1 MRNKKVSAL
10 LCGLILSTNIAY
22 TQSVTIASKEISP
35 ILVGAF
41 FEDLNYAADGGLYG
55 ELLQNR
61 SFEYTPSDIYDLR
74 NTSNNGWNSFTAWHF
89 LRSINSIGRV
99 SVETVSPIHPNNP
112 HYIRL
117 RVLTEG
123 ESGAGLRNT
132 GYDGICV
139 NENETYKFSVFIRTE
154 QCGVLKIR
162 LTEHSQIL
170 SEQEIEIDGNTTWTK
185 YECQLQP
192 LHSSSEANVEVLF
205 PQKGTYDI
213 DMVSLFPTKT
223 YKGRANGLR
232 KDLADCIEALHPQF
246 MRFPGGCLAHGD
258 GLDNIYH
265 WKETIGPIEQR
276 LEQPN
281 IWRYRQSRGIGY
293 HEYFQF
299 CEDIGAEALPV
310 VAAGV
315 SCQNSAR
322 RGGDGQEIIP
332 TDEMD
337 TYIQDLFD
345 LIEYCN
351 GDTSSVWGRKRAENG
366 HPTPFD
372 LKYLGIGN
380 EDRITP
386 EFSERFKLIVT
397 KLRERCPEIYL
408 IGTSGPFHSGEDF
421 EKGWVLARETNVW
434 AVDEHYYVRPEWLL
448 ENLHRYDDYPR
459 TGPKVY
465 LGEWASKGNT
475 WWNALCEAAYLC
487 HLERN
492 GDIVVMASYAPLLAH
507 LQHIQWKPDL
517 IYFDKQA
524 VYPTVNYEIQRLFA
538 TNKGNRVWTGI
549 ISDEEG
555 READATSC
563 VTDSD
568 NQRIFIKMV
577 NTTEQEQIRN
587 INLAPLHPRN
597 KKAVI
602 EVVSGERNAQNTPQ
616 NPQSLQ
622 KTITSKKVR
631 NTFSCTLPPYSVTII
646 KL

>member
-1 MRNKKVSAL
+1 MMKKKTSVL
-10 LCGLILSTNIAY
+10 LCGFML
-22 TQSVTIASKEISP
+22 VTTYLYAQPMTVASKEISP

-89 LRSINSIGRV
+89 LRSANSIGRI
-99 SVETVSPIHPNNP
+99 SVETANPIHPNNP
-112 HYIRL
+112 HYLRL
-117 RVLTEG
+117 SVLTEG
-123 ESGAGLRNT
+123 ENGAGLRNT

-139 NENETYKFSVFIRTE
+139 NEGKIYNFSIFIRTE
-154 QCGVLKIR
+154 KTSTLKIR
-162 LTEHSQIL
+162 LTEGSRL
-170 SEQEIEIDGNTTWTK
+170 LVEQDIAIEGNNVWHK
-185 YECQLQP
+185 HECQLKP
-192 LHSSSEANVEVLF
+192 LHSSNNANIELLF
-205 PQKGTYDI
+205 SPKGVYDI
-213 DMVSLFPTKT
+213 DVVSLFPADT
-223 YKGRANGLR
+223 YKERTNGLR
-232 KDLADCIEALHPQF
+232 KDIASCIDSLQPGF
-246 MRFPGGCLAHGD
+246 MRFPGGCLTHGD
-258 GLDNIYH
+258 GVDNIYR

-332 TDEMD
+332 ADEMD
-337 TYIQDLFD
+337 AYIQDLFD

-366 HPTPFD
+366 HPAPFG

-386 EFSERFKLIVT
+386 DFSERFHLIVD
-397 KLRERCPEIYL
+397 KVRERYPNISL

-421 EKGWVLARETNVW
+421 EKGWELARKANVW

-448 ENLHRYDDYPR
+448 DNLHRYDNYPR

-492 GDIVVMASYAPLLAH
+492 GDIVAMASYAPLLAH

-524 VYPTVNYEIQRLFA
+524 VYPSVNYEIQRLFA

-568 NQRIFIKMV
+568 NRRIFIKMV
-577 NTTEQEQIRN
+577 NTTEHELVRN

-602 EVVSGERNAQNTPQ
+602 EVISGERNAQNTLQ
-616 NPQSLQ
+616 DPQSLQ
-622 KTITSKKVR
+622 KTMTSKKVR
-631 NTFSCTLPPYSVTII
+631 NTFNCTLPPYSVTII